1 MLQFFRNFFGSKLGV
16 GITMGFLVLIGIAFA
31 GGDIASTGQFGGVA
45 GGDRV
50 DSVGKVRIDNAALER
65 AATNAV
71 EQLRQDDPKMTM
83 KTFIDRGGLDQLLT
97 NLIDL
102 AAVREFG
109 ERHGIHIGDRLIDS
123 EIAKI
128 PAVQGPDGKVDDRLY
143 QAFLGQR
150 GISDAVLRRQI
161 AEMMV
166 ARQLLTSA
174 NIGLAVPQ
182 DAALRYAGLAT
193 EQRTGAIAILP
204 SAAFAPKTPPS
215 EAEVTA
221 WYAKNG
227 KDYQLP
233 ERRTLRYV
241 TFDESVV
248 KAVPAPTEAEIA
260 ARYQANKAEYA
271 ASESRRITQLVVPT
285 EAAARAILAETAAGK
300 SLEAVASAK
309 GLTAGALGTLTREG
323 LSAQTSQSVADAA
336 FAAPVRQVTGPLK
349 APLGWLLLRVDA
361 VEGKPA
367 RTLDQAR
374 GELIAAITA
383 EKRRTALTEF
393 SAGIEEQF
401 DTGSTLSDVAAK
413 LGLTLATTP
422 PLTADGRVFGN
433 PQQAAPEILARVIQ
447 TAFLMEG
454 ENQAQLAEVV
464 PGKQFV
470 VFDVGRIE
478 ASAPPPLAQIRQAV
492 EVDIQLSKGAG
503 AAKAAA
509 EKVQAA
515 LRKGTDMSAAL
526 ASLGVALPPVD
537 QVNMNR
543 QQYQGLGQQVPPPLT
558 LFFAT
563 QKGGIRLLGAPRNR
577 GWYVVQVKDI
587 VPGKVD
593 PADPRLAG
601 LKQNVSRE
609 IGEEYFQ
616 QLRAAMRKEV
626 GVKRNEN
633 AVAAVRRRLLGQQN

>member
-16 GITMGFLVLIGIAFA
+16 AVTMGFLVLIALAFA
-31 GGDIASTGQFGGVA
+31 GGDIANTGQFGGVA

-50 DSVGKVRIDNAALER
+50 ATVGKARIDNADLER

-83 KTFIDRGGLDQLLT
+83 KTFVDRGGLDQLLT

-109 ERHGIHIGDRLIDS
+109 ERHGIHVGDRLIDS

-128 PAVQGPDGKVDDRLY
+128 PAVQGPNGKVDDRLY
-143 QAFLGQR
+143 QAFLNQR
-150 GISDAVLRRQI
+150 GISDAQLRRQI

-174 NIGLAVPQ
+174 NIGVAVPQ

-193 EQRTGAIAILP
+193 EQRSGAIAILP

-215 EAEVTA
+215 EAEVQA
-221 WYAKNG
+221 WYAKNS

-233 ERRTLRYV
+233 ERRTIRYV
-241 TFDESVV
+241 TFDDSVV
-248 KAVPAPTEAEIA
+248 KNVPAPTEAEIA
-260 ARYQANKAEYA
+260 ARYAANKDQYA

-285 EAAARAILAETAAGK
+285 EAAARAIMAETGAGK
-300 SLEAVASAK
+300 SLEAAAGAK
-309 GLTAGALGTLTREG
+309 GLTAAALGTLTKEA
-323 LSAQTSQSVADAA
+323 LSAQSSQSVADAA
-336 FAAPVRQVTGPLK
+336 FAAPAGKIAGPLK
-349 APLGWLLLRVDA
+349 GPLGWLLLRIDA

-374 GELIAAITA
+374 AELAQQVAA
-383 EKRRTALTEF
+383 EKRRTALTDF
-393 SAGIEEQF
+393 SAGIEEEF
-401 DTGSTLSDVAAK
+401 DSGAALSDVAKK
-413 LGLTLATTP
+413 LGLTPVSTP

-433 PQQAAPEILARVIQ
+433 PQQTAPEMLARVIQ

-470 VFDVGRIE
+470 VFDVARIE
-478 ASAPPPLAQIRQAV
+478 TSAPPPLTQIRQAV
-492 EVDIQLSKGAG
+492 EVDVQLSKGAI

-509 EKVQAA
+509 EKVQAQV
-515 LRKGTDMSAAL
+515 RKGTEMSAAL

-537 QVNMNR
+537 QVNLSR
-543 QQYQGLGQQVPPPLT
+543 QQYQAMGQQVAPPVT
-558 LFFAT
+558 VFFAT
-563 QKGGIRLLGAPRNR
+563 QKGGTRLLGAPRNR

-593 PADPRLAG
+593 PADPRLVG
-601 LKQNVSRE
+601 LKDNVKNE
-609 IGEEYFQ
+609 VGEEYFQ

-626 GVKRNEN
+626 GVKRNET
-633 AVAAVRRRLLGQQN
+633 AIAAVRRRLLGTN

>member
-1 MLQFFRNFFGSKLGV
+1 MLQFFRNFFSSKLGV
-16 GITMGFLVLIGIAFA
+16 GVTMGFLVLIALAFA
-31 GGDIASTGQFGGVA
+31 GGDIANTGQFGGVA

-50 DSVGKVRIDNAALER
+50 ATVGKARIDNADLER

-109 ERHGIHIGDRLIDS
+109 ERHGIHVGDRLIDS

-128 PAVQGPDGKVDDRLY
+128 PAVQGPNGKVDDRLY
-143 QAFLGQR
+143 QAFLNQR
-150 GISDAVLRRQI
+150 GISDAQLRRQI

-174 NIGLAVPQ
+174 NIGVAVPQ
-182 DAALRYAGLAT
+182 EAALRYAGLAT
-193 EQRTGAIAILP
+193 EQRSGAIAILP

-215 EAEVTA
+215 EAEVQA
-221 WYAKNG
+221 WYAKNS

-233 ERRTLRYV
+233 ERRTIRYV
-241 TFDESVV
+241 TFDDSVV
-248 KAVPAPTEAEIA
+248 KNVPAPTEAEIA

-271 ASESRRITQLVVPT
+271 ASESRKITQLVVPT
-285 EAAARAILAETAAGK
+285 EAAARAILAETSAGK
-300 SLEAVASAK
+300 SLEAAAGAK
-309 GLTAGALGTLTREG
+309 GLTAAALGTLTKEA
-323 LSAQTSQSVADAA
+323 LSAQSSQSVAEAA
-336 FAAPVRQVTGPLK
+336 FAAPAGKIAGPLK
-349 APLGWLLLRVDA
+349 GPLGWLLLRIDA

-374 GELIAAITA
+374 AELTQQVAA
-383 EKRRTALTEF
+383 EKRRTALTDF
-393 SAGIEEQF
+393 SASIEEEF
-401 DTGSTLSDVAAK
+401 DNGAALSDVAKK
-413 LGLTLATTP
+413 LGLTLNTTS
-422 PLTADGRVFGN
+422 PLTADGRVFGS
-433 PQQAAPEILARVIQ
+433 PQQTAPEVLARVIQ
-447 TAFLMEG
+447 TAFLMES

-478 ASAPPPLAQIRQAV
+478 TSAPPPLAQIRQAV
-492 EVDIQLSKGAG
+492 EVDVQLSKGAV

-509 EKVQAA
+509 EKVQAQV
-515 LRKGTDMSAAL
+515 RKGTEMSAAL

-537 QVNMNR
+537 QVNLNR
-543 QQYQGLGQQVPPPLT
+543 QQYQAMGQQVAPPIT
-558 LFFAT
+558 VFFAT
-563 QKGGIRLLGAPRNR
+563 QKGGTRLLGAPRNR
-577 GWYVVQVKDI
+577 GWYVVQVRDI

-601 LKQNVSRE
+601 LKDNVKNE
-609 IGEEYFQ
+609 LGEEYFQ

-626 GVKRNEN
+626 GVKRNET
-633 AVAAVRRRLLGQQN
+633 AIAAVRRRLLGAN